1 MARGLSGAAVPTH
14 PSSPVAERAPDL
26 FAHQPPPRADGRLP
40 ITITY
45 LEMVRRD
52 WTQRGRP
59 PDIDVAL
66 ERIVA
71 PTTAFYREL
80 YDRVG
85 RPWLWYERRL
95 LSDAALQTLLE
106 QPGHELHVARHD
118 GDLVGYIELAG
129 DDLAFFGLTLAYV
142 GRRIG
147 PWLLDRAVERAFARG
162 TTALTLN
169 TNTLDHPRALD
180 TYRRAGFRTVRRE
193 AKELQD
199 PRVLWPDLYRWP
211 PLGSVCHSAIP

>member
-1 MARGLSGAAVPTH
+1 MTH
-14 PSSPVAERAPDL
+14 LEIAPV
-26 FAHQPPPRADGRLP
+26 
-40 ITITY
+40 
-45 LEMVRRD
+45 D
-52 WTQRGRP
+52 WTRRGRP
-59 PDIDVAL
+59 PDIDVSL
-66 ERIVA
+66 ERVAA
-71 PTTAFYREL
+71 PTVALYLDL

-95 LSDAALQTLLE
+95 LSEAALQALLQ

-118 GDLVGYIELAG
+118 SALVGYFELA
-129 DDLAFFGLTLAYV
+129 DDQLVFFGLTLAYV

-147 PWLLDRAVERAFARG
+147 PWLLDRAIERAFARG
-162 TTALTLN
+162 TARLGLN

-180 TYRRAGFRTVRRE
+180 TYRRAGFRPLRSE

-211 PLGSVCHSAIP
+211 PL